1 MDDAVSDLERALLAI
16 DPVMRAV
23 TPDDIGRPSP
33 CEGWTV
39 GDVAAH
45 LLDGLNRRAAT
56 TPSELSGVDEA
67 VTLSDVP
74 AAWRATRERF
84 LGALERPGELD
95 REVPGPGGRAVPMRM
110 LLRVLPVEVVLHG
123 WDIARGTGMSTD
135 LDPQLAERL
144 LEAGRPLIE
153 QFGRGTAFGPE
164 QPAPAGAPAADRLA
178 AFYGRRVELRGT
190 QP

>member
-1 MDDAVSDLERALLAI
+1 MDGVVSDTERALLAI

-23 TPDDIGRPSP
+23 TPDDIARPSP

-39 GDVAAH
+39 GDVVTH
-45 LLDGLNRRAAT
+45 LLDGLNRRAAV
-56 TPSELSGVDEA
+56 TPPEPSGIGEA
-67 VTLSDVP
+67 VPLSDVP
-74 AAWRATRERF
+74 AAWRATKER
-84 LGALERPGELD
+84 LLAALQRPGALD
-95 REVPGPGGRAVPMRM
+95 REVPGPGGRAVPMRT
-110 LLRVLPVEVVLHG
+110 LLRILPVEVMLHG
-123 WDIARGTGMSTD
+123 WDIARGSGMPTD

-144 LEAGRPLIE
+144 LDAGRPRIE

-178 AFYGRRVELRGT
+178 AFYGRRVELSGP